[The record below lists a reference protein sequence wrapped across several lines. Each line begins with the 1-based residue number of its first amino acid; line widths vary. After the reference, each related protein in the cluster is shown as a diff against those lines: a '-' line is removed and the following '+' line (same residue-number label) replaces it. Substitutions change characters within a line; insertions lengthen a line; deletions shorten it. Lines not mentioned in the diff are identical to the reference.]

1 MRISTNMMYQNS
13 TRSLQKASER
23 LDKASEQMTTG
34 NKFSTA
40 GEDPTGMSA
49 KLSLSSK
56 ITAYQQYNTNGNLLD
71 SSLTLEGTVLSSVT
85 TSLQSA
91 YTLVQ
96 QSQNGSLSTSDRKSI
111 ASELEELQSQL
122 YDLMNSKNAD
132 GEYIFGGNQSQTQPF
147 VKDSSGNYLFQGD
160 TGQRMIQ
167 IAPSVQIAAN
177 DSGLSVFQSV
187 PTRRTASE
195 TTAALTVSVS
205 SQSEFDSFI
214 RNNYD
219 FVTSANN
226 DYTITTTAGTPD
238 QYQVID
244 SDGVTVL
251 QSGDYVRGDAITF
264 NGLSLTLDVAAGG
277 ATQGF
282 TLDAPTNDNI
292 LNTLSDMIA
301 ALKDPTIT
309 STDYAAMAADTEI
322 HLKGAMDR
330 VDITQGDVG
339 GRQNNLEQVTDSNS
353 ALSTISQEAR
363 ANVSEIDLYEAL
375 SNVVQEVSA
384 LSVAQQAFTKINQS
398 TLFDYL

>member
-1 MRISTNMMYQNS
+1 MRISTNMMYQSS
-13 TRSLQKASER
+13 TRSLQNASER

-34 NKFSTA
+34 EKFSTA

-49 KLSLSSK
+49 KMSLSSK
-56 ITAYQQYNTNGNLLD
+56 IAAYQQYNSNGNLLD
-71 SSLTLEGTVLSSVT
+71 SSLTLEGTVLSSAT
-85 TSLQSA
+85 TGLQSA

-96 QSQNGSLSTSDRKSI
+96 QSYNGSLSTSDRKSI

-147 VKDSSGNYLFQGD
+147 FKDSSGNYQFQGD
-160 TGQRMIQ
+160 TGQRIIQ
-167 IAPSVQIAAN
+167 VAPSVQIAAN

-195 TTAALTVSVS
+195 SSANLSLSVS
-205 SQSEFDSFI
+205 SQGEFDSFF

-226 DYTITTTAGTPD
+226 NYTIATSAGSPD
-238 QYQVID
+238 QYQIFD

-251 QSGDYVRGDAITF
+251 QSGEYVQNEAITF
-264 NGLSLTLDVAAGG
+264 NGLSLTMDVTAGG
-277 ATQGF
+277 ATQSF
-282 TLDAPTNDNI
+282 SLDAPANDNI
-292 LNTLSDMIA
+292 LNTLNDMISV
-301 ALKDPTIT
+301 LKDPTT
-309 STDYAAMAADTEI
+309 SSTDYAAMVANTEV
-322 HLKGAMDR
+322 HLKNAMDR
-330 VDITQGDVG
+330 VDITQGAVG
-339 GRQNNLEQVTDSNS
+339 GRQNNLTQVTDSNT

-363 ANVSEIDLYEAL
+363 ANVSEIDLYEAI
-375 SNVVQEVSA
+375 SNVAQEESA

-398 TLFDYL
+398 SLFDYL